1 MSNTITNVLPKLL
14 AQGLRALRENAILP
28 QLINKSYDTLAQQK
42 GNVINIPIPSAI
54 SARAVTPAVTYAAN
68 VDSSPTVALVTL
80 DRWMEAPFQ
89 MNDND
94 MVSVMEDTM
103 PMQASEAIKALGND
117 IDNYILSKS
126 TGFFNISGTAG
137 TAPFTTLSVAASVA
151 RKQLNKSLAP
161 VDDRYGVI
169 DPDAEG
175 NLLLNSEI
183 LKFNERGDGGGIIGG
198 GVGRK
203 LGIDW
208 YMDQNLTASTH
219 TNGSALSTATATFLF
234 NGTNA
239 AGAKTISIIAT
250 ASGTIKVGDIFGVA
264 TGVQGFYVVTADTT
278 MVSSTTLSVSIYP
291 GLRQAYASGATI
303 TLATV
308 GTAAA
313 SEVYVPNLVFHRD
326 AFAFASRPLAG
337 ISGNGSTIQSQVD
350 PVTGIALR
358 LEVSRQYKQTTFSYD
373 VLYGC
378 NVVRPEYGAIVRG

>member
-1 MSNTITNVLPKLL
+1 MANTITNVLPKLL

-28 QLINKSYDTLAQQK
+28 QLVNKSYDTLAQQK
-42 GNVINIPIPSAI
+42 GNVINIPIPSSVA
-54 SARAVTPAVTYAAN
+54 ARAVTPAVTYAAN
-68 VDSSPTVALVTL
+68 VDSNPTVAQVTL

-89 MNDND
+89 MSDND
-94 MVSVMEDTM
+94 MLSVMEDTM

-117 IDNYILSKS
+117 IDAYILSKS
-126 TGFFNISGTAG
+126 TGFYNISGTTG

-151 RKQLNKSLAP
+151 RKQLNKSIAP

-183 LKFNERGDGGGIIGG
+183 LKFNERGDAGGIVGG

-208 YMDQNLTASTH
+208 YMDQNLTANTH

-239 AGAKTISIIAT
+239 VGAKSISVIAT
-250 ASGTIKVGDIFGVA
+250 TSGTILIGDIFGVA
-264 TGVQGFYVVTADTT
+264 TGVTGFYVVTANAT
-278 MVSSTTLSVSIYP
+278 MVSSTTLVLSIYP

-308 GTAAA
+308 GTSTI

-326 AFAFASRPLAG
+326 AFAFASRPLAS
-337 ISGNGSTIQSQVD
+337 IAANGNTIQSQVD

>member
-42 GNVINIPIPSAI
+42 GNVINIPIPSSVA
-54 SARAVTPAVTYAAN
+54 ARAVTPAVTFAAN

-126 TGFFNISGTAG
+126 TGFYNISGTAG

-239 AGAKTISIIAT
+239 AGARTITIIAT
-250 ASGTIKVGDIFGVA
+250 ASGTIKIGDIFGVA

-337 ISGNGSTIQSQVD
+337 ISGNGNTIQSQVD